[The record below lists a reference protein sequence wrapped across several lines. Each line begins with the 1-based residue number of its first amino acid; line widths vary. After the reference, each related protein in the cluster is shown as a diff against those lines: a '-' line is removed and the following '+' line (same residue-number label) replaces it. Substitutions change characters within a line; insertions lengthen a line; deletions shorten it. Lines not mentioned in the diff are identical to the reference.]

1 MKIGFVT
8 DSTADVPADLAGLHG
23 IEIVPALVNIGSES
37 YIDGIEISR
46 ERFYTCLPDLDPPP
60 TTSSPSVGSFQ
71 ERYERLLRAGADFV
85 ISIHP
90 PNELSGI
97 YNAARLAGEAFGQRV
112 KVLDSGQVSLG
123 LGFQVIMAAEATA
136 HGAMLTE
143 VMALVES
150 IRKRVRLAALLDTIE
165 YVHRSG
171 RVSWAEAKIG
181 GILRLLPLIELRFG
195 IVHRL
200 GQVRNAPE
208 GHRASGRY
216 TQFLG
221 ATGTVGYI
229 AHQRR
234 VCCPAITRRGE
245 IKGCCQAIA
254 GQRHHHHWNTRRTER
269 ARLFSGAIPILETLP
284 VHFFV
289 MIKETALHR
298 APLCIVIKVN
308 QGNMSSSV
316 VQWMGQ
322 DIALLCLLEHSG

>member
-23 IEIVPALVNIGSES
+23 IEIVPALVNIGGSS

-46 ERFYTCLPDLDPPP
+46 EKFYTRLPDLDPPP

-123 LGFQVIMAAEATA
+123 LGFQVIMAAEAAA
-136 HGAMLTE
+136 HGAMITE

-150 IRKRVRLAALLDTIE
+150 VRKRVRLAALLDTIE

-171 RVSWAEAKIG
+171 RVSWAAAKIG

-200 GQVRNAPE
+200 GQVRTRLKGIERLVDTLNSWGPLERLAVLHTNAE
-208 GHRASGRY
+208 SAA
-216 TQFLG
+216 Q
-221 ATGTVGYI
+221 
-229 AHQRR
+229 Q
-234 VCCPAITRRGE
+234 
-245 IKGCCQAIA
+245 
-254 GQRHHHHWNTRRTER
+254 
-269 ARLFSGAIPILETLP
+269 
-284 VHFFV
+284 
-289 MIKETALHR
+289 
-298 APLCIVIKVN
+298 
-308 QGNMSSSV
+308 
-316 VQWMGQ
+316 
-322 DIALLCLLEHSG
+322 LLEDVRSKVVVKPLLVNVTTTIGTHVGPNGLGFSAVPLQP